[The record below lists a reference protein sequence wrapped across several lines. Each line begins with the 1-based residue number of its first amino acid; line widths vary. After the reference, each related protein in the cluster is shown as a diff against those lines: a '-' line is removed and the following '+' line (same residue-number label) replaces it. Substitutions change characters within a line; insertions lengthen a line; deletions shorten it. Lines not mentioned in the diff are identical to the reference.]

1 MDQVT
6 ATLVVGL
13 STVVASGLFS
23 SVVTYNLNRNKE
35 QMLFLRGKAEDLFLA
50 ADEYEKILGGL
61 FVTYFPLLDGRIDYN
76 EMLDLQISQGAK
88 PRERGG
94 AETMEMLV
102 EVYFPTTRA
111 ALADLW
117 TAREKLNDLTHRIKQ
132 AYQAEGHV
140 THPEFKKEILEASAM
155 LTEALKALKR
165 AIVAVA
171 RTRAGVRQG

>member
-13 STVVASGLFS
+13 STIVASGVVS
-23 SVVTYNLNRNKE
+23 SVVTYKLNRNKE

-50 ADEYEKILGGL
+50 ADEYEKTLGGL
-61 FVTYFPLLDGRIDYN
+61 LVTYYPLLDGRIDYN
-76 EMLDLQISQGAK
+76 DMLDLQIKQGAK

-111 ALADLW
+111 ALVDLW
-117 TAREKLNDLTHRIKQ
+117 TAREKLNELTHRIRQ
-132 AYQAEGHV
+132 TYQADGHV
-140 THPEFKKEILEASAM
+140 THPEFKAEMLEVSATV
-155 LTEALKALKR
+155 TEALTALKG
-165 AIVAVA
+165 AIVTAA
-171 RTRAGVRQG
+171 RKTAGVRQG